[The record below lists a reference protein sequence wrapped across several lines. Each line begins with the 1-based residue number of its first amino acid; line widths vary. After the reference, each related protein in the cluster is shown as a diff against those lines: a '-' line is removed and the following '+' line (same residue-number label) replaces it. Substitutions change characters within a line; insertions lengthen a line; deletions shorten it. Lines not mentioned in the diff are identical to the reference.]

1 MWINLK
7 LTYNQ
12 LKTLANIIVH
22 STQPDM
28 ITEAHQQLAILHR
41 NMYNLLEREKRTF
54 NPKKKIKTIKTQ
66 LNLNLLRNLQY
77 NNIDEGLFIENLIR
91 LFIF

>member
-12 LKTLANIIVH
+12 LVTLANIIMN
-22 STQPDM
+22 STPPEK
-28 ITEAHQQLAILHR
+28 IAEAHQQLCILHK
-41 NMYNLLEREKRTF
+41 NMFNILERDKKNFT
-54 NPKKKIKTIKTQ
+54 PTKKIRTIKTQ
-66 LNLNLLRNLQY
+66 LNLNLLRSLKY
-77 NNIDEGLFIENLIR
+77 TNIDESLYIENLIR